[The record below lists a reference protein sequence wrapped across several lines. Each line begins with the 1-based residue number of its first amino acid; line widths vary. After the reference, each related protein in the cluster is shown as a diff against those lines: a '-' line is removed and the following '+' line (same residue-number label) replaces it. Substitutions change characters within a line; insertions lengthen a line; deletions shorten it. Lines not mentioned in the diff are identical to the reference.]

1 MLDWWLPENIGTFGH
16 QIDSMFHMI
25 YWLTS
30 VTFIGVAVCLIAFL
44 FMYRHREG
52 RRATYTHGNTTL
64 EIIWTIIP
72 ALILVMLGIMS
83 RSLWAEVKE
92 NMPPGDV
99 MVRITA
105 RQFAWKFRYP
115 GPDGKFDT
123 DDDVEIP
130 DELHVP
136 VNKIVRVQMSSEDV
150 IHSFFV
156 PAFRIKRDVVPGRY
170 VTAWFQAT
178 KPGTYHLFCA
188 QYCGTEHAGMTGRVI
203 VMEPTDY
210 ARWLQSGAAAPLT
223 PVASGELLFERLG
236 CSSCHTATNTG
247 RGPSLVGVYG
257 RPVKLTD
264 GQTVVADENYL
275 REHIL
280 TPGRKV
286 VAGYPAIMPT
296 FKGLI
301 SEEQLLELIAYLRSL
316 RQEERVQGTP

>member
-1 MLDWWLPENIGTFGH
+1 MGRGFPLFPPQASTFAVKEDALFFFLVAVSAFFVVLIFG
-16 QIDSMFHMI
+16 
-25 YWLTS
+25 L
-30 VTFIGVAVCLIAFL
+30 VTFFAVRYRRRSPDERPRPTREPLLLELAWSLIPFGLMVIMFIWGAAL
-44 FMYRHREG
+44 FFDASRPPVGAM
-52 RRATYTHGNTTL
+52 
-64 EIIWTIIP
+64 EIAVVGKQW
-72 ALILVMLGIMS
+72 M
-83 RSLWAEVKE
+83 
-92 NMPPGDV
+92 
-99 MVRITA
+99 
-105 RQFAWKFRYP
+105 WKFQHP
-115 GPDGKFDT
+115 EGPR
-123 DDDVEIP
+123 EI

-136 VNKIVRVQMSSEDV
+136 VGVPVALTMTSEDV

-178 KPGTYHLFCA
+178 KRGTYHLFCA
-188 QYCGTEHAGMTGRVI
+188 QYCGTEHAGMTGSVI

-210 ARWLQSGAAAPLT
+210 AKWLQSGAAAPLT

-257 RPVKLTD
+257 RPVKLSD
-264 GQTVVADENYL
+264 GQSTVADENYL